1 MDTTA
6 LGENDSEQ
14 APPMA
19 PLSSHREPPTTKRGA
34 RTRASLV
41 KAARKVFERDGYL
54 DARLAD
60 ITKEAQ
66 CAAGSFYT
74 YFTNKEEVLAAVLLE
89 AQEDMLHPGMGRVE
103 GADDPYAVLEAS
115 NRAYLEAYR
124 RNAKLMAL
132 LEQVA
137 QVEPEFREF
146 RSRRTDAFIRRNAR
160 GIADLQARGVAD
172 REIDPMMASRA
183 LSGMVSVMAYSAFVL
198 DEKQGEG
205 TPAEFEELVSTVTRL
220 WANALRFPGH
230 A

>member
-1 MDTTA
+1 
-6 LGENDSEQ
+6 
-14 APPMA
+14 
-19 PLSSHREPPTTKRGA
+19 
-34 RTRASLV
+34 
-41 KAARKVFERDGYL
+41 
-54 DARLAD
+54 
-60 ITKEAQ
+60 
-66 CAAGSFYT
+66 
-74 YFTNKEEVLAAVLLE
+74 
-89 AQEDMLHPGMGRVE
+89 
-103 GADDPYAVLEAS
+103 VLEAS

>member
-6 LGENDSEQ
+6 PEEYYSET

-19 PLSSHREPPTTKRGA
+19 PFSTLREPPTTKRGA
-34 RTRASLV
+34 RTRAALV

-54 DARLAD
+54 DARLVD

-103 GADDPYAVLEAS
+103 DTDDPYAVLEAS
-115 NRAYLEAYR
+115 NRAYLEAYK
-124 RNAKLMAL
+124 RNAKLMGL

-146 RSRRTDAFIRRNAR
+146 RSRRSDTFIRRNAR
-160 GIADLQARGVAD
+160 GIAELQARGVAD
-172 REIDPMMASRA
+172 RGVDPMMASRA
-183 LSGMVSVMAYSAFVL
+183 LSGMVSVMAYNAFTL
-198 DEKQGEG
+198 GEG
-205 TPAEFEELVSTVTRL
+205 QGDGTPVDFEELVSAVTRL
-220 WANALRFPGH
+220 WANALRFPGRR
-230 A
+230 